1 MAAAG
6 AVQDGISATHGNS
19 VGSAPRFNLRWGP
32 ELSKPAMMKTVVLKM
47 LLVSLL
53 GGCAALAQNSDLG
66 ILDGVEVTVGQAM
79 PGSGL
84 MDNRYIQLATILQVN
99 YARQVLDTR
108 AGELYVELPFVWGGT
123 ARTFVT
129 PGVRFKLATP
139 SRVSPFGAIGA
150 GVATFGGKLVPNR
163 RTTGAF
169 EFGGGF
175 DVRFSRLT
183 SFRCEVRDF
192 LTPRGANGLAA
203 RNHPIFSVGIG
214 LHF

>member
-1 MAAAG
+1 MRI
-6 AVQDGISATHGNS
+6 V
-19 VGSAPRFNLRWGP
+19 
-32 ELSKPAMMKTVVLKM
+32 MLKA
-47 LLVSLL
+47 LLVSTL

-66 ILDGVEVTVGQAM
+66 ILDGVELTIGQAT

-84 MDNRYIQLATILQVN
+84 MDGRYIQLATNLQVN

-108 AGELYVELPFVWGGT
+108 AGGLYVEFPVVWGGT
-123 ARTFVT
+123 ARTYFT

-139 SRVSPFGAIGA
+139 SRVSPFGAMGV
-150 GVATFGGKLVPNR
+150 GVATFGGRLVPNR

-192 LTPRGANGLAA
+192 LTPRGASGLAV
-203 RNHPIFSVGIG
+203 RNHPVFSVGIG